1 MLTPAILFN
10 RPFPSC
16 PKPLFQSEAKCE
28 AIDMKNIF
36 YSRANKT
43 DFHGKGGA
51 LSLFLAY
58 YLLFAP
64 IFVGFFTSCPD

>member
-1 MLTPAILFN
+1 MLTPAMLFN

-28 AIDMKNIF
+28 AIDVKNIF
-36 YSRANKT
+36 YSRANNR
-43 DFHGKGGA
+43 KGGA
-51 LSLFLAY
+51 LSLFLAC

-64 IFVGFFTSCPD
+64 MFVGFFTSCPD

>member
-10 RPFPSC
+10 RPFLSC

-28 AIDMKNIF
+28 AIDVKNNF
-36 YSRANKT
+36 YSHANNR
-43 DFHGKGGA
+43 KGGA
-51 LSLFLAY
+51 VSLFLSC

-64 IFVGFFTSCPD
+64 MFVGFFTSCPD

>member
-10 RPFPSC
+10 WPFPSC

-28 AIDMKNIF
+28 AIDVKNIF
-36 YSRANKT
+36 YSRANNR
-43 DFHGKGGA
+43 KGGA
-51 LSLFLAY
+51 LSLFLAC

-64 IFVGFFTSCPD
+64 MFVGFFTSCPD

>member
-1 MLTPAILFN
+1 MLTPAILSN
-10 RPFPSC
+10 RPLPSC

-28 AIDMKNIF
+28 AIDVKNIF
-36 YSRANKT
+36 YFHANNR
-43 DFHGKGGA
+43 KGGA
-51 LSLFLAY
+51 LSLFLA